1 MPTATKPTQNGAA
14 ATAAAVPPI
23 TETVVAAFSQTTT
36 IAGDI
41 VAGTTGVLTPLVR
54 SASGKT
60 RELSD
65 GFAAEVKNIAGL
77 TVNAYHRT
85 IKHQLDFSIEL
96 ADAAKVDW
104 VGELTRHNAA
114 AIGDLVAVYAGAAH
128 DLLK

>member
-1 MPTATKPTQNGAA
+1 MPTATKLAQNGAA

-36 IAGDI
+36 VAGDI

-65 GFAAEVKNIAGL
+65 GFAAEVKNIAGR
-77 TVNAYHRT
+77 TVNAYHRA